1 MRMKR
6 KRLSTPSAPTD
17 PRRSTSTSPSPTI
30 LLVEEVVE
38 EEDAV
43 VEVVDPDLIVS
54 VENAEAIV
62 ASVETAVENVGN
74 VETAVVSAASAVETV
89 ESAEMVLVV
98 VDPVEAAVE
107 EVAAVQEEERRNLS
121 FNKRPSLLWDNLQAK
136 REHFI
141 QSVLNNKHLMILF
154 RNHSSRRT

>member
-1 MRMKR
+1 MG
-6 KRLSTPSAPTD
+6 
-17 PRRSTSTSPSPTI
+17 
-30 LLVEEVVE
+30 EVVE

-54 VENAEAIV
+54 VEN
-62 ASVETAVENVGN
+62 
-74 VETAVVSAASAVETV
+74 VETAVVSV
-89 ESAEMVLVV
+89 ESAVNVQSVEMVLVV
-98 VDPVEAAVE
+98 VDLVEVAVE
-107 EVAAVQEEERRNLS
+107 EVAAVQEEERRNSS
-121 FNKRPSLLWDNLQAK
+121 FNKRPSLLWDNYQAR

>member
-30 LLVEEVVE
+30 LLVEE
-38 EEDAV
+38 EDAV

-62 ASVETAVENVGN
+62 ASVETAVET
-74 VETAVVSAASAVETV
+74 VESAVNV
-89 ESAEMVLVV
+89 RSAEMVLVV

-107 EVAAVQEEERRNLS
+107 EVAAVQEEERRNSS
-121 FNKRPSLLWDNLQAK
+121 FNKRPSLLWDNSQAK

-141 QSVLNNKHLMILF
+141 Q
-154 RNHSSRRT
+154 

>member
-30 LLVEEVVE
+30 LPVEEVVE

-62 ASVETAVENVGN
+62 ASVETAVENVESVVN
-74 VETAVVSAASAVETV
+74 VP
-89 ESAEMVLVV
+89 SAEMVLVV
-98 VDPVEAAVE
+98 VDLVEAAVE
-107 EVAAVQEEERRNLS
+107 EVAAVQEEERRNSS
-121 FNKRPSLLWDNLQAK
+121 FNKRPSLLWDNYQAK

>member
-1 MRMKR
+1 MKR
-6 KRLSTPSAPTD
+6 K
-17 PRRSTSTSPSPTI
+17 RRSTSTSPSPTI

-62 ASVETAVENVGN
+62 ASVETAVESAGN
-74 VETAVVSAASAVETV
+74 VR
-89 ESAEMVLVV
+89 SAEMVLVV
-98 VDPVEAAVE
+98 VDLVEAAVE
-107 EVAAVQEEERRNLS
+107 EVAALQEEERRNSS
-121 FNKRPSLLWDNLQAK
+121 FNKRPSLLWDNSQAK

>member
-1 MRMKR
+1 M
-6 KRLSTPSAPTD
+6 
-17 PRRSTSTSPSPTI
+17 
-30 LLVEEVVE
+30 EEVVE

-74 VETAVVSAASAVETV
+74 VETAVVSVASAVETV
-89 ESAEMVLVV
+89 ESAVNVRSAEMVLVV

-121 FNKRPSLLWDNLQAK
+121 FNKRPSLLWDNSQVK
-136 REHFI
+136 F
-141 QSVLNNKHLMILF
+141 SVY
-154 RNHSSRRT
+154 